1 MNIQKVLKSFP
12 HAFRGVEL
20 VLRERNM
27 QVHVIAVV
35 VVTLAGIILEIEIF
49 EWLIIL
55 LCFGLVMSLEAVNTA
70 LEDVCNK
77 LRDDLKLSYD
87 STKNARDI
95 SAGAVLI
102 SAGMSVVI
110 AGIIFLPKIVLL
122 F

>member
-1 MNIQKVLKSFP
+1 MNIQKVFKSFP
-12 HAFRGVEL
+12 HAFRGIEL